1 MVTLRYTIMILCIVL
16 PIILAF
22 IHGIKKRRK
31 SYWIISTFILVTSI
45 VALTIYPPISG
56 NFNDARRLSQTV
68 DFKDV
73 DVAFNIK
80 EIIYIDSHVEILAT
94 PSEIFH
100 FSDKKLIQNNLF
112 TILTSD
118 INKVKSLNV
127 NDKVISTLNYNKD
140 KDNYNLIK
148 IVSVNPMIEFPFIEA
163 LKHRIKNLNLH
174 VPLHWTSF
182 IAYLVSLIFSI
193 RYLKYSQLEDDVT
206 ASSAIKIGLIFT
218 ILGTITGMIWAK
230 FNWGTYW
237 NWDPRQTTILVIMLI
252 YFAYFGLRNSLDS
265 FEKKSKLSAVY
276 SIISFIAV
284 PVLMFIIPRLLPS
297 LHPGG
302 QNDGTTGPVVSTQA
316 DMVDSSLAFIFYL
329 SISAFLMLYFWF
341 LSIEI
346 REKMLENKL
355 REQNV

>member
-1 MVTLRYTIMILCIVL
+1 MVAIRYTIMILCIII

-22 IHGIKKRRK
+22 THGVKKRRNI
-31 SYWIISTFILVTSI
+31 YWIVSTFVLVTSVVI
-45 VALTIYPPISG
+45 LTIYPPISG
-56 NFNDARRLSQTV
+56 NFNDARRLSKTV

-73 DVAFNIK
+73 DVAFNVK
-80 EIIYIDSHVEILAT
+80 EIVNHDDKLEIIAT

-100 FSDKKLIQNNLF
+100 FSDKKAIENNSF
-112 TILTSD
+112 TIIATKTKDLNS
-118 INKVKSLNV
+118 INVQ
-127 NDKVISTLNYNKD
+127 DKVIATLNY
-140 KDNYNLIK
+140 DNSENIYKVIN
-148 IVSVNPMIEFPFIEA
+148 IVSINPLLEFPFIEA
-163 LKHRIKNLNLH
+163 LKHRIKNLNFH

-182 IAYLVSLIFSI
+182 IAYLISLIYSI
-193 RYLKYSQLEDDVT
+193 RYLKHNKLEDDVA
-206 ASSAIKIGLIFT
+206 ASSAVKIGLLFT
-218 ILGTITGMIWAK
+218 ILGTVTGMVWAK

-265 FEKKSKLSAVY
+265 FEKKAKLSAVF
-276 SIISFIAV
+276 SIVSFISV

-329 SISAFLMLYFWF
+329 SIAAFLMLYFWL

-346 REKMLENKL
+346 RERMLENKL

>member
-1 MVTLRYTIMILCIVL
+1 MVTIRYVLMLLCIVL
-16 PIILAF
+16 PIVLAF
-22 IHGIKKRRK
+22 KHGISSPRKK
-31 SYWIISTFILVTSI
+31 YWVITTFILVTSVI
-45 VALTIYPPISG
+45 YFTIIPPISG
-56 NFNDARRLSQTV
+56 NFSDARRLSNTE

-73 DVAFNIK
+73 DVSFIVS
-80 EIIYIDSHVEILAT
+80 EIVLNNEQVLITAI

-100 FSDKKLIQNNLF
+100 FTEKKNLEKNSYTVISPKSIDF
-112 TILTSD
+112 TSIEVGD
-118 INKVKSLNV
+118 NV
-127 NDKVISTLNYNKD
+127 VSTLNYIEETNTYTLK
-140 KDNYNLIK
+140 K
-148 IVSVNPMIEFPFIEA
+148 IIAVNPLLEYPFIEA
-163 LKHRIKNLNLH
+163 LQHRIKNLNLH

-193 RYLKYSQLEDDVT
+193 KYLKHDNLEDDVI

-218 ILGTITGMIWAK
+218 ILGTVTGMVWAK
-230 FNWGTYW
+230 FNWGAYW

-265 FEKKSKLSAVY
+265 FEKKAKLSAVY
-276 SIISFIAV
+276 SIVSFISV

-302 QNDGTTGPVVSTQA
+302 KDDGTTGPVLSTQA

-329 SISAFLMLYFWF
+329 SIAAFLFIYFWY

-346 REKMLENKL
+346 RQKMLENKL

>member
-1 MVTLRYTIMILCIVL
+1 MVALRYVLMLLCIVL
-16 PIILAF
+16 PIVLAF
-22 IHGIKKRRK
+22 KHGITLPRKR
-31 SYWIISTFILVTSI
+31 YWIITTFVLVTSVLI
-45 VALTIYPPISG
+45 FTILPPISG
-56 NFNDARRLSQTV
+56 NFSDARRLSKTV

-73 DVAFNIK
+73 DVSFIVS
-80 EIIYIDSHVEILAT
+80 EIIYEDNQAIISAI

-100 FSDKKLIQNNLF
+100 FTEKKNIEKNIY
-112 TILTSD
+112 TIISPNYND
-118 INKVKSLNV
+118 NYSINI
-127 NDKVISTLNYNKD
+127 NDKVVSTLNYFEESNTYKL
-140 KDNYNLIK
+140 KRI
-148 IVSVNPMIEFPFIEA
+148 ISINPILEYPFIEA
-163 LKHRIKNLNLH
+163 LQHRIKNLNLH

-182 IAYLVSLIFSI
+182 IAYLVSLVFSI
-193 RYLKYSQLEDDVT
+193 RYLKHNRLEDDVV

-218 ILGTITGMIWAK
+218 ILGTVTGMIWAK
-230 FNWGTYW
+230 FNWGAYW

-265 FEKKSKLSAVY
+265 FEKKAKLSAVY

-302 QNDGTTGPVVSTQA
+302 KDDGTTGPVLSTQA

-329 SISAFLMLYFWF
+329 SIAAFLLIYFWY

-346 REKMLENKL
+346 RQKMLENKL

>member
-1 MVTLRYTIMILCIVL
+1 MVAIRYLLMLFCIVF

-22 IHGIKKRRK
+22 KHGITLPRKK
-31 SYWIISTFILVTSI
+31 YWIITTFFLVTSVLI
-45 VALTIYPPISG
+45 FTILPPISG
-56 NFNDARRLSQTV
+56 NFSDARRLSKTT

-73 DVAFNIK
+73 DVSFIVS
-80 EIIYIDSHVEILAT
+80 EIVYDDNEVIISAI

-100 FSDKKLIQNNLF
+100 FTEKKNIENN
-112 TILTSD
+112 IYKIISPKNGD
-118 INKVKSLNV
+118 IYSINI
-127 NDKVISTLNYNKD
+127 NDKVVSTLNYIEKTNS
-140 KDNYNLIK
+140 YNLKK
-148 IVSVNPMIEFPFIEA
+148 IISVNPLLEYPFIEA
-163 LKHRIKNLNLH
+163 LQHRIKNLNLH

-193 RYLKYSQLEDDVT
+193 RYLKHNKLEDDIV

-218 ILGTITGMIWAK
+218 ILGTVTGMIWAK
-230 FNWGTYW
+230 FNWGAYW

-265 FEKKSKLSAVY
+265 FEKKAKLSAVY
-276 SIISFIAV
+276 SIVSFIAV

-302 QNDGTTGPVVSTQA
+302 KDDGTTGPVISTQA

-329 SISAFLMLYFWF
+329 SIAAFLFIYFWY

-346 REKMLENKL
+346 RQKKLENKL